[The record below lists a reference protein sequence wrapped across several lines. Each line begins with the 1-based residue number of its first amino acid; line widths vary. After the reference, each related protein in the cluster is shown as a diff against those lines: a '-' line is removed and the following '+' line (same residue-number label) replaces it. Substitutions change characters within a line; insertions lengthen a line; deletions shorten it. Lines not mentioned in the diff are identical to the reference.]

1 MKLEDSR
8 VRWINYGRVLCTLL
22 GRLVHWE
29 VTATAGD
36 DIHSA
41 WESILNFHSNLTQW
55 RQGSLISWK
64 WSELHWLIAAGVS
77 SLLTTRECV
86 IVVME
91 APAMDYWKTYQDWCA
106 FHMVSSSES
115 DNRWWSIRS
124 TWDGIGS
131 FHSNLHSQFG
141 MGEHIISTAANGM
154 LTRWRQG
161 VPWKWSESELQQL
174 ACLQSMSLLSFP
186 WMRRKTQLR
195 VVVWITE
202 KRI

>member
-22 GRLVHWE
+22 GKLVHLSFIHFLQWQ
-29 VTATAGD
+29 VRGNGNSRWWP
-36 DIHSA
+36 IHSA
-41 WESILNFHSNLTQW
+41 WESIPNFHSNLTQW

-86 IVVME
+86 IVEKE

-131 FHSNLHSQFG
+131 FHSNLRSQFG
-141 MGEHIISTAANGM
+141 MGEHIISTAVCGISTKAN
-154 LTRWRQG
+154 
-161 VPWKWSESELQQL
+161 V
-174 ACLQSMSLLSFP
+174 LLNFEVLFSYIRLE
-186 WMRRKTQLR
+186 WTCCM
-195 VVVWITE
+195 
-202 KRI
+202 